1 MRDIRKIIIHAA
13 DTPADMDIGV
23 EEIRRWHVEER
34 GWSDIGYHYVIRRD
48 GTVETGRSEDRAGA
62 HVRGH
67 NQDSIGICL
76 VGGKPAFNFAY
87 VQMDALMDLV
97 TALQETYPGASVHGH
112 REFDPGKQ
120 CPCFDVQA
128 WFSE

>member
-13 DTPADMDIGV
+13 DTTASMDIGAD
-23 EEIRRWHVEER
+23 EIRRWHVEDN

-48 GTVETGRSEDRAGA
+48 GTVEPGRPEHQPGA

-67 NQDSIGICL
+67 NKDSIGICL
-76 VGGKPAFNFAY
+76 VGGKPRFNFAY

-97 TALQETYPGASVHGH
+97 TALKEAHPNATVHGH
-112 REFDPGKQ
+112 RDFDQGKR